1 MVMVSN
7 RRLPSQLV
15 VAAVLILVLALALL
29 GALWRSAPAAGQ
41 SLTPAGAAVVSLS
54 PQSYCVA
61 TMTGC

>member
-15 VAAVLILVLALALL
+15 VAAVLILVLALALF
-29 GALWRSAPAAGQ
+29 GALWRPAPAAGQ

-54 PQSYCVA
+54 PHPYCVA